1 MKRILTLFLSVLL
14 LLSVAVPAFATGDPN
29 IDGGGGGM
37 GEGSSSSYWNPGMDG
52 VRVSVVNA
60 ETHAVVG
67 SVIDLT
73 NQNPGNSLVHFG
85 KVCKLSYNG
94 GRSLSPKVG
103 GYSCIR
109 PSQSLP
115 RIISSGSFPASI
127 SAIRSYFTDEQTI
140 RGISGYVGVDFETLV
155 GGKYKIVI
163 EPIAYFFF
171 NGLQYAMTA
180 TEAALY
186 DQQVN
191 GGLRAKMLSLT
202 HKNLPLAIF
211 LEKADLGYPAWSG
224 STTQNVSNSDIISAL
239 GIGVIPMLS
248 GKGRA
253 IC

>member
-1 MKRILTLFLSVLL
+1 MSGIEQRNGCVWYYGNPAGYIDRDTAVVDTMLHTSGVILDNASPVVTGTLSQNIRIAALKTPVVDADVG
-14 LLSVAVPAFATGDPN
+14 VAASIRIVNPQN
-29 IDGGGGGM
+29 M

-73 NQNPGNSLVHFG
+73 NQNPGTSLVHFG

-127 SAIRSYFTDEQTI
+127 NAIRSYFTDEQTI
-140 RGISGYVGVDFETLV
+140 RGISGYVGIDFETLV

-171 NGLQYAMTA
+171 NGLQYAMSAVYTA
-180 TEAALY
+180 QAA
-186 DQQVN
+186 VN
-191 GGLRAKMLSLT
+191 
-202 HKNLPLAIF
+202 
-211 LEKADLGYPAWSG
+211 
-224 STTQNVSNSDIISAL
+224 TTRTIIQAT
-239 GIGVIPMLS
+239 P
-248 GKGRA
+248 K
-253 IC
+253 

>member
-1 MKRILTLFLSVLL
+1 MSGIEQRNGCVWYYGNPAGYIDRDT
-14 LLSVAVPAFATGDPN
+14 AVVD
-29 IDGGGGGM
+29 I
-37 GEGSSSSYWNPGMDG
+37 MDG

-73 NQNPGNSLVHFG
+73 NQNPGTSLVHFG
-85 KVCKLSYNG
+85 KVCKLSYNE

-127 SAIRSYFTDEQTI
+127 NAIRSYFTDEQTI
-140 RGISGYVGVDFETLV
+140 RGISGYVGIDFETLV

-171 NGLQYAMTA
+171 NGLQYAM
-180 TEAALY
+180 
-186 DQQVN
+186 Q
-191 GGLRAKMLSLT
+191 
-202 HKNLPLAIF
+202 
-211 LEKADLGYPAWSG
+211 ADLLIEGP
-224 STTQNVSNSDIISAL
+224 L
-239 GIGVIPMLS
+239 
-248 GKGRA
+248 
-253 IC
+253 